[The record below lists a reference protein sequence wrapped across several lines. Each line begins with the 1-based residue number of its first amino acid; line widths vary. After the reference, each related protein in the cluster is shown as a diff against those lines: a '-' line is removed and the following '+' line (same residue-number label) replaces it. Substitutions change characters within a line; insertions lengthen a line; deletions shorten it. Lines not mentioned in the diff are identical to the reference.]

1 MEEYMKIMAFV
12 GSPRKRS
19 NTDDRVS
26 TEKRRISMNTQVL
39 PIGVC
44 VLPAPPE
51 NASRTVSYPHYIHEL
66 LGHAGL
72 CYESVDFDRLEGCLL
87 NLQLLV
93 TVGEGIFADSLKDR
107 IHTWVYAGGMW
118 LSIGGVCGVPELF
131 GAEVQ
136 PPDYQAGKYG
146 SSTLGEGYLDPR
158 EIVHPILRQIEI
170 PLHFFNGL
178 PVRCK
183 GGTRLAGV
191 LDAHQRE
198 TPERAGVIE
207 NRHGQGTCI
216 LIAPDITGSIV
227 RIQQG
232 VGITRDGLS
241 APDGSSPIADN
252 VLKSD
257 DGMTLDW
264 IFDRQEI
271 EEIDGYRAFL
281 QPVAD
286 LWKELVL
293 RSIFY
298 LSEQGSVP
306 LVLLWLYPRNL
317 PAVAHMSHDSDNN
330 VVELAGK
337 LLQALQEA
345 QIHSTWCIIPPGYPS
360 EVIDAIEAAGHD
372 LGMHY
377 DAFTRSDQEG
387 VRSYWGQPFFTE
399 QHRLL
404 TNLFGGERI
413 IANKNHYLRWE
424 GDTEFFEWCRQAGVE
439 LDQSKGPSKGG
450 GTGFLFGTCHPYFP
464 VDPQGRIL
472 DVLELTTHAQDLVIT
487 APPIL
492 SYKMMSAA
500 LKRNGILHL
509 LFHPNH
515 IEKEGVKESLLNA
528 VREAKE
534 AGIEWWTA
542 RAINRWERSRR
553 KIQWKCA
560 KRVGD
565 SLEIGLTS
573 PDSLSEATLLFLG
586 AGSKPSIEIDG
597 LPCALASVDRFDF
610 SFQSALLDLEPG
622 SRKRIVMKL
631 GTVSV

>member
-1 MEEYMKIMAFV
+1 
-12 GSPRKRS
+12 
-19 NTDDRVS
+19 
-26 TEKRRISMNTQVL
+26 MNSLML

-44 VLPAPPE
+44 VLPPPPE
-51 NASRTVSYPHYIHEL
+51 NASRTVSYPHYIHEI

-72 CYESVDFDRLEGCLL
+72 CYESVDFERLEGCLSD
-87 NLQLLV
+87 LQLLV
-93 TVGEGIFADSLKDR
+93 TVGEGVFSDSLR
-107 IHTWVYAGGMW
+107 AQIHSWVHTGGMW
-118 LSIGGVCGVPELF
+118 LSIGGVCGVPEMF
-131 GAEVQ
+131 GVEIQ

-183 GGTRLAGV
+183 GGTRLADV

-198 TPERAGVIE
+198 TPERAGVTE
-207 NRHGQGTCI
+207 NRYGQGTCI

-271 EEIDGYRAFL
+271 EEIDGYRAFF

-298 LSEQGSVP
+298 LSEKGSVP

-330 VVELAGK
+330 IVELAQK
-337 LLQALQEA
+337 LLQALDEA
-345 QIHSTWCIIPPGYPS
+345 QIRSTWCIIPPGYPP
-360 EVIDAIEAAGHD
+360 EVIDAIKKAGHD

-387 VRSYWGQPFFTE
+387 VRSHWGQPFFAE

-404 TNLFGGERI
+404 TDLFGGERI

-439 LDQSKGPSKGG
+439 MDESKGPSKGG
-450 GTGFLFGTCHPYFP
+450 GTGFIFGTCHPYFP
-464 VDPQGRIL
+464 LDPQGGIL
-472 DVLELTTHAQDLVIT
+472 NVLELTTHAQDMVIT
-487 APPIL
+487 APPIM

-515 IEKEGVKESLLNA
+515 IEKDGVKESLLNA
-528 VREAKE
+528 IREAKE
-534 AGIEWWTA
+534 EGIEWWTA
-542 RAINRWERSRR
+542 RQINSWERSRR
-553 KIQWKCA
+553 KAQWTCRKKTMDA
-560 KRVGD
+560 V
-565 SLEIGLTS
+565 EIELTAV
-573 PDSLSEATLLFLG
+573 DSLSEATLLFLN
-586 AGSKPSIEIDG
+586 AESKSTIEINDTEH
-597 LPCALASVDRFDF
+597 ALTGVERHDF
-610 SFQSALLDLEPG
+610 PFQAAILNLEQG
-622 SRKRIVMKL
+622 SQNRIVMKR
-631 GTVSV
+631 GTMSE